1 MENFSLDTLDYKILG
16 LITDNA
22 RISFLEVARICN
34 VSGAAVHQRVQRL
47 INNDVITG
55 SVFKINTPKIG
66 YETCAFVY
74 LDFNPEADL
83 NAITDKIAKI
93 PEVTECHHTTG
104 SYDLLIKVYAHNNNH
119 LHQIIQEKI
128 KPLGLVRSES
138 TISYREIY
146 CRQVIIQ
153 QD

>member
-1 MENFSLDTLDYKILG
+1 MENYTLDALDYKILA

-22 RISFLEVARICN
+22 RISFLEVARVCN

-55 SVFKINTPKIG
+55 SVFKINTNKIG
-66 YETCAFVY
+66 FETCAFVSLY
-74 LDFNPEADL
+74 FDQGADL
-83 NAITDKIAKI
+83 DEVTKKIAEI

-119 LHQIIQEKI
+119 LHEIITERI
-128 KPLGLVRSES
+128 KPLGLTRSES
-138 TISYREIY
+138 TISYRELF
-146 CRQVIIQ
+146 CRQVIINQ
-153 QD
+153 